1 MAVGPISGVIKIQR
15 RRGEREW
22 SVEAFREE
30 RRRLPR
36 GIIREKPGVIYLT
49 MLRSNTGARVPII
62 LEIRFKLASKGAL
75 LTVSLKCGCRSEL
88 QQLTLCFIGSNFYC
102 SNLKTQL
109 KHQTVEEKLN
119 FPSCLKK

>member
-49 MLRSNTGARVPII
+49 MRPDPISCGPCQ
-62 LEIRFKLASKGAL
+62 LEIRFKLYLTRILPKDHL
-75 LTVSLKCGCRSEL
+75 LFCC
-88 QQLTLCFIGSNFYC
+88 
-102 SNLKTQL
+102 
-109 KHQTVEEKLN
+109 
-119 FPSCLKK
+119 